1 MVGHG
6 KEHLFYTYGMTS
18 PTPMRLEA
26 GANDA
31 HLDHGRCNGREAQ
44 TDQGQSGGVEDSGN
58 PREALARVLDDV
70 RQRWGASSLVYLEAR
85 KPDAGTSVASPN
97 LLRPTPGTGDT
108 ADARSALPAWWPGAT
123 TRDGRALT
131 VPPVL
136 EVSGQVGG
144 GRLTFALAWA
154 GALRPTLLALVD
166 IPGDHGGRIF
176 PPSLQVAGLSLPT
189 QVIVVR
195 PPPGPTPRETTRAV
209 LDALFIMLRSEAFD
223 AIVCPLPEGAR
234 VGLAAASTIASLT
247 ARTGTALLVLAGPGR
262 AHGRTSSRTGDFTA
276 RTGVLGPA
284 ASYRLVLEDHHWEWR
299 DGEIGG
305 LTLRVQT
312 LRARGAPSAT
322 NAPDLARPSGGD
334 ARVDQGRGGGV
345 GAEDPLAVHTLAF
358 RLHRPA
364 RDGALPG
371 GGGGIASGAWIL
383 QSAMPATDLPGRV
396 RATPPVTGNPGRVA
410 VG

>member
-1 MVGHG
+1 
-6 KEHLFYTYGMTS
+6 MTS
-18 PTPMRLEA
+18 PIPSRPEA
-26 GANDA
+26 GAS
-31 HLDHGRCNGREAQ
+31 EAD
-44 TDQGQSGGVEDSGN
+44 TDQGQSGGVEESGN

-70 RQRWGASSLVYLEAR
+70 RQRWGASSLVYLDAR

-97 LLRPTPGTGDT
+97 LLRPTPGTSDT

-123 TRDGRALT
+123 ARDGRALT

-136 EVSGQVGG
+136 EVSGQIGG

-176 PPSLQVAGLSLPT
+176 PPSLQMAGLALPT

-195 PPPGPTPRETTRAV
+195 PPTGPTPRETTRAV

-223 AIVCPLPEGAR
+223 AIVCPLPEDAR

-262 AHGRTSSRTGDFTA
+262 ARGRASSQTGDFTA

-312 LRARGAPSAT
+312 LRARGVPSAT
-322 NAPDLARPSGGD
+322 NAPDLARPSGGE
-334 ARVDQGRGGGV
+334 AQVDQRRGGGSEANSYQGRRGGGGV
-345 GAEDPLAVHTLAF
+345 EDPLAVHTLAF
-358 RLHRPA
+358 RLHRPV

-371 GGGGIASGAWIL
+371 GTGGAGGAGGIASGAWIL
-383 QSAMPATDLPGRV
+383 HSAMPATDQPGRV
-396 RATPPVTGNPGRVA
+396 RATPPVKANPGQVA

>member
-1 MVGHG
+1 
-6 KEHLFYTYGMTS
+6 
-18 PTPMRLEA
+18 MRLEA
-26 GANDA
+26 GASDA
-31 HLDHGRCNGREAQ
+31 HLDHGRCNGGEAQ

-85 KPDAGTSVASPN
+85 KPDAGTSVASRH
-97 LLRPTPGTGDT
+97 LLRSTPGTGDT

-312 LRARGAPSAT
+312 HR
-322 NAPDLARPSGGD
+322 RPM
-334 ARVDQGRGGGV
+334 
-345 GAEDPLAVHTLAF
+345 
-358 RLHRPA
+358 HR
-364 RDGALPG
+364 
-371 GGGGIASGAWIL
+371 I
-383 QSAMPATDLPGRV
+383 LPGRPAV
-396 RATPPVTGNPGRVA
+396 MREWIRGEEEGLGPRIRWRSTPSPSACIVPRVMVPFPVVA
-410 VG
+410 VGLPRERGSCSRRCPLRNCRAGFVPRRR

>member
-1 MVGHG
+1 
-6 KEHLFYTYGMTS
+6 
-18 PTPMRLEA
+18 
-26 GANDA
+26 
-31 HLDHGRCNGREAQ
+31 
-44 TDQGQSGGVEDSGN
+44 
-58 PREALARVLDDV
+58 
-70 RQRWGASSLVYLEAR
+70 
-85 KPDAGTSVASPN
+85 
-97 LLRPTPGTGDT
+97 
-108 ADARSALPAWWPGAT
+108 
-123 TRDGRALT
+123 

>member
-1 MVGHG
+1 
-6 KEHLFYTYGMTS
+6 MTS
-18 PTPMRLEA
+18 PAPLRPEA
-26 GANDA
+26 SASEA
-31 HLDHGRCNGREAQ
+31 HLDHGRWNGEE
-44 TDQGQSGGVEDSGN
+44 VGN

-70 RQRWGASSLVYLEAR
+70 RQRWGASSLVYLDAR
-85 KPDAGTSVASPN
+85 KPDAGAGTSVATPN

-176 PPSLQVAGLSLPT
+176 PPSLQMAGLALPT

-195 PPPGPTPRETTRAV
+195 PPAGPTPRETTRAV

-262 AHGRTSSRTGDFTA
+262 AHGRASSRTGDFMA

-312 LRARGAPSAT
+312 LRARGIPSAT
-322 NAPDLARPSGGD
+322 NAPDVARPSGSE
-334 ARVDQGRGGGV
+334 AQMDQGRRGGR
-345 GAEDPLAVHTLAF
+345 EDPLAVHTLVF
-358 RLHRPA
+358 RLHRPV

-371 GGGGIASGAWIL
+371 VAGGIAHEAGVGDARASGAWIL
-383 QSAMPATDLPGRV
+383 HAAMPATDLPGRV
-396 RATPPVTGNPGRVA
+396 RATTPVTGNPGRVA
-410 VG
+410 GG